1 MQNSKIFLII
11 IAIALLIIVLMY
23 AATMRSN
30 NAQINET
37 VASNVLINSS
47 VSSGKTIT
55 PVANLSPNLN
65 YPINLE
71 LLNKIFGG
79 SWNAYNLLDMQHNL
93 SYGINSIV
101 IENVTNASGYK
112 MAIAILN
119 LSNVS
124 FANSAYNLLSSSS
137 ESSGSN
143 NFNAGAMPN
152 GRPYFISPVKL
163 SSSSINYT
171 SFGTVYKNKII
182 SILLPISSPLQIA
195 IMMPKVESLFE
206 NLSNANAPNASNVN
220 YLSANVLDN
229 AIGYNWTSINSSTNI
244 MPILNANYTGK
255 SSIFVS
261 NALGYDILSER
272 VLFPNT
278 IVSSSYY
285 NNFTA
290 LLAAQNRTMIYY
302 AYVLGDQ
309 LPYSIFTAANS
320 SYIMSY
326 SVDAN
331 SIFALNLVNTKNST
345 AISPYG
351 RYELITLLFN
361 YLEGNYTKAQLKSD
375 IAAQNITA
383 GITSSNG
390 TRITNSTVISNNT
403 KTTNS
408 IAANAVK

>member
-1 MQNSKIFLII
+1 M
-11 IAIALLIIVLMY
+11 
-23 AATMRSN
+23 
-30 NAQINET
+30 
-37 VASNVLINSS
+37 
-47 VSSGKTIT
+47 
-55 PVANLSPNLN
+55 
-65 YPINLE
+65 
-71 LLNKIFGG
+71 
-79 SWNAYNLLDMQHNL
+79 
-93 SYGINSIV
+93 
-101 IENVTNASGYK
+101 
-112 MAIAILN
+112 
-119 LSNVS
+119 
-124 FANSAYNLLSSSS
+124 
-137 ESSGSN
+137 
-143 NFNAGAMPN
+143 
-152 GRPYFISPVKL
+152 
-163 SSSSINYT
+163 
-171 SFGTVYKNKII
+171 
-182 SILLPISSPLQIA
+182 PISSPLQIA

-261 NALGYDILSER
+261 NALGYDILSEW

-278 IVSSSYY
+278 VVSSSYY

-290 LLAAQNRTMIYY
+290 LLAAQNRNMIYY

-345 AISPYG
+345 AISSYG

-375 IAAQNITA
+375 IAAQNITS

-390 TRITNSTVISNNT
+390 IHIINSTTISNNT

-408 IAANAVK
+408 IATNAVK